1 MVTEELKENIKKHYG
16 SSDEDLRDL
25 GEVMDA
31 LSGVD
36 ELENLKRDLETAKIK
51 ADEAL
56 KKLDEEWRNRYRER
70 FFDGDV
76 TVPVV
81 EDFDDV
87 ENEADDVT
95 IEDYIEEIK
104 KEKF

>member
-36 ELENLKRDLETAKIK
+36 ELENVKRELETAKIK

-81 EDFDDV
+81 EDFDDG
-87 ENEADDVT
+87 ETETDDVT

>member
-36 ELENLKRDLETAKIK
+36 ELENMKRELETAKIK

-87 ENEADDVT
+87 ETEADDVT

>member
-87 ENEADDVT
+87 ETETDDVT